1 MARKKYTKKRK
12 PQEAIEIE
20 EEEMESRPK
29 RSLAGDVKRS
39 IVAVLLFALA
49 LILVLGFFGKAGTLG
64 ALLNSLIATSVG
76 LVKFI
81 FPFFLIGG
89 GIILLFRKETF
100 FYVTKSAGLFIT
112 LFSFVGLTHWFFDP
126 SKMLK
131 AASSGQGGGYLGY
144 AIDYPLVKYLGSAGS
159 FVIILAM
166 MFLGII
172 LIFDFSIAHFFMKLK
187 KGKNETQEAEDLLES
202 NEGGDMPEEK
212 DETEIQAD
220 VTSGT
225 EGISVAECISA
236 EDAQVEENISH
247 IKFVEGRDQ
256 FVSPEVSDKFEHNAE
271 EDANRIVMERK
282 SLDINDHTRHDKKD
296 EETGYAKMLKG
307 SKWVLPPAD
316 LLEKSFGVAKGG
328 DIEKNFAII
337 EKTLKDFGIQVERG
351 TAKTGPAV
359 TQYSFRP
366 AVGVKISKI
375 LSLQNDLALALAAHP
390 IRIEAP
396 IPGQSLIGIEIP
408 NKDSMVVRL
417 RDMVEDSQFRKR
429 SSNLMV
435 ALGED
440 VGGENIFADL
450 SKMPHLMIAGATGTG
465 KSVGINSIITT
476 LLYQNSPEDLKFIMV
491 DPKRVELSLYNGIP
505 HLLTEVVVENSKVI
519 NALKWAVSEMERR
532 YRLLQ
537 DTGSRDI
544 GSYREKMKAG
554 ETIKRTDPETNETTE
569 EELKNLPYIVIVIDE
584 LADLMGTHGKEV
596 EGAVVR
602 LAQMARAV
610 GIHLIVS
617 TQRPSVEVI
626 TGLIKANITT
636 RIAFQVG
643 SQIDSRTILDMGG
656 AEKLLGKGDMLYL
669 SASSPKPRR
678 VQGVFVGESEVK
690 RVVKFICGQRIKE
703 KEETAEVTEKSK
715 KEILEFKDSAT
726 EGSDDALVA
735 AAKLEIMKSR
745 KASASFLQRRLR
757 IGYARAARL
766 LDILEEQGIVGPA
779 DGAKPR
785 EIYIGNDEKNIGYTD
800 KIGDQEKRD
809 KWEL

>member
-1 MARKKYTKKRK
+1 MAKRKYTKKRNK
-12 PQEAIEIE
+12 KELE
-20 EEEMESRPK
+20 EDEVEEVDEDQPR

-39 IVAVLLFALA
+39 IVAVILFMLAILLA
-49 LILVLGFFGKAGTLG
+49 LSFFGSAGSFG
-64 ALLNSLIATSVG
+64 ASLNSFAGQLFG
-76 LVKFI
+76 LVKFVLPI
-81 FPFFLIGG
+81 FLAGF
-89 GIILLFRKETF
+89 GIILLRRKETF
-100 FYVTKSAGLFIT
+100 FYVTKVTGLLLTLLSFAGF
-112 LFSFVGLTHWFFDP
+112 FHWFFDAA
-126 SKMLK
+126 KMSK
-131 AASSGQGGGYLGY
+131 AAQAGKGGGYLGY
-144 AIDYPLVKYLGSAGS
+144 ALDYILVKYLGSAGS
-159 FVIILAM
+159 LVVILAVL
-166 MFLGII
+166 FLGII
-172 LIFDFSIAHFFMKLK
+172 LMFDFSIAHFFIKLK
-187 KGKNETQEAEDLLES
+187 ERKNRQTIAEAEDATGEPSFAEDVAGEKEAEVS
-202 NEGGDMPEEK
+202 NENVSVEMVIP
-212 DETEIQAD
+212 A
-220 VTSGT
+220 
-225 EGISVAECISA
+225 EGKKTA
-236 EDAQVEENISH
+236 EDMKVDENIAH
-247 IKFVEGRDQ
+247 IEFVEGRDH
-256 FVSPEVSDKFEHNAE
+256 FVEPKIIAE
-271 EDANRIVMERK
+271 SEAATEALEKKMQAKK
-282 SLDINDHTRHDKKD
+282 SLDIENFPEDGKRNKS
-296 EETGYAKMLKG
+296 AKNLH
-307 SKWVLPPAD
+307 WVFPPAD
-316 LLEKSFGVAKGG
+316 LLEKSFGVAAGG
-328 DIEKNFAII
+328 DIERNFSVI

-351 TAKTGPAV
+351 TAKTGPSV

-417 RDMVEDSQFRKR
+417 RDMVEDPLFKR
-429 SSNLMV
+429 RATNLTL

-440 VGGENIFADL
+440 VSGESILADL

-465 KSVGINSIITT
+465 KSVCINTIITT
-476 LLYQNSPEDLKFIMV
+476 LLYQNSPEDLRFIMV

-505 HLLTEVVVENSKVI
+505 HLLTDVIVENSKVI
-519 NALKWAVSEMERR
+519 NTLKWAVSEMERR

-569 EELKNLPYIVIVIDE
+569 EELKNLPYIVILIDE

-596 EGAVVR
+596 EGAIVR
-602 LAQMARAV
+602 LAQMARAI

-636 RIAFQVG
+636 RIAFQVAT
-643 SQIDSRTILDMGG
+643 QIDSRTILDMGG

-678 VQGVFVGESEVK
+678 IQGVFIGESEVK
-690 RVVKFICGQRIKE
+690 RVVKFISDQKKE
-703 KEETAEVTEKSK
+703 DDEEEATKITEETK
-715 KEILEFKDSAT
+715 KEILEFNSGSTGD
-726 EGSDDALVA
+726 EGDDALVV
-735 AAKLEIMKSR
+735 AAKEEIKKSR

-785 EIYIGNDEKNIGYTD
+785 EIFMADEKRDINYED
-800 KIGDQEKRD
+800 KIGDQATRD
-809 KWEL
+809 KWEV

>member
-1 MARKKYTKKRK
+1 MARKKYTKKKSR
-12 PQEAIEIE
+12 QMDDEDEVE
-20 EEEMESRPK
+20 EVDEKKPK

-39 IVAVLLFALA
+39 IVAVLLFMLA
-49 LILVLGFFGKAGTLG
+49 VLLTLSFFGSAGSFGKSLNEG
-64 ALLNSLIATSVG
+64 AAQLVG
-76 LVKFI
+76 LVKFVMPI
-81 FPFFLIGG
+81 FLAGFGM
-89 GIILLFRKETF
+89 ILLFRKETF
-100 FYVTKSAGLFIT
+100 FYVTKVMGLLFTLISFAGF
-112 LFSFVGLTHWFFDP
+112 FHWFFDAP
-126 SKMLK
+126 AMLA
-131 AASSGQGGGYLGY
+131 AASAGRGGGYLGY
-144 AIDYPLVKYLGSAGS
+144 ALDFILMKYLGSAGS
-159 FVIILAM
+159 LVVILAIL
-166 MFLGII
+166 FLGII
-172 LIFDFSIAHFFMKLK
+172 LMFEFSIANFFIKLK
-187 KGKNETQEAEDLLES
+187 ERKNREAEEDEAAVEEVTALSADEGDGNIPETNDAARE
-202 NEGGDMPEEK
+202 NEK
-212 DETEIQAD
+212 
-220 VTSGT
+220 
-225 EGISVAECISA
+225 A
-236 EDAQVEENISH
+236 EDEIKAEENIAH
-247 IKFVEGRDQ
+247 IEFVEGRDQ
-256 FVSPEVSDKFEHNAE
+256 FVEPGILAE
-271 EDANRIVMERK
+271 AEQLSQELEKKAMKKR
-282 SLDINDHTRHDKKD
+282 SLDIENTL
-296 EETGYAKMLKG
+296 EEGSRSKAAKN
-307 SKWVLPPAD
+307 SRWVFPPAD
-316 LLEKSFGVAKGG
+316 LLEKSFGTAQGG
-328 DIEKNFAII
+328 DIEKNFSVI

-351 TAKTGPAV
+351 TAKTGPSV

-375 LSLQNDLALALAAHP
+375 LTLQNDLALALAAHS

-417 RDMVEDSQFRKR
+417 RDMVEDPLFKR
-429 SSNLMV
+429 RSTNLTL

-440 VGGENIFADL
+440 ISGECILADL

-465 KSVGINSIITT
+465 KSVCINTIITS

-505 HLLTEVVVENSKVI
+505 HLLTDVIVENAKVI
-519 NALKWAVSEMERR
+519 NTLKWAVSEMERR

-544 GSYREKMKAG
+544 GSYQEKMKAG
-554 ETIKRTDPETNETTE
+554 EKIKRKDPDTNDIFE
-569 EELKNLPYIVIVIDE
+569 EELKNLPYIIIVIDE

-596 EGAVVR
+596 EGAIVR

-610 GIHLIVS
+610 GIHLIIS

-626 TGLIKANITT
+626 TGLIKANVTT

-678 VQGVFVGESEVK
+678 IQGVFVGESEVK
-690 RVVKFICGQRIKE
+690 RVVKFISDQRKKDE
-703 KEETAEVTEKSK
+703 VEDEENITEGAKQ
-715 KEILEFKDSAT
+715 EILEFKDDSGDA
-726 EGSDDALVA
+726 GDDALVV
-735 AAKLEIMKSR
+735 AAKEEIKRSQ

-766 LDILEEQGIVGPA
+766 LDILEEQGIVGPQ

-785 EIYIGNDEKNIGYTD
+785 QIYLTDEKRDINYED
-800 KIGDQEKRD
+800 KINDQEKRD

>member
-1 MARKKYTKKRK
+1 MGRKKYTKKKNQKEVETDELDDEVEKAPR
-12 PQEAIEIE
+12 
-20 EEEMESRPK
+20 

-39 IVAVLLFALA
+39 IVAVFLFMLAVLLTLS
-49 LILVLGFFGKAGTLG
+49 FFGSAGSFG
-64 ALLNSLIATSVG
+64 KSLNAAAAQAVG
-76 LVKFI
+76 LVKFVLPI
-81 FPFFLIGG
+81 FLAGF

-100 FYVTKSAGLFIT
+100 FYVTKVTGLFFT
-112 LFSFVGLTHWFFDP
+112 LISFAGFFHWFFDAP
-126 SKMLK
+126 RMLV
-131 AASSGQGGGYLGY
+131 AAAAGRGGGYLGY
-144 AIDYPLVKYLGSAGS
+144 ALDYVLMKYLGGAGS
-159 FVIILAM
+159 LVVILAIF
-166 MFLGII
+166 FLGII
-172 LIFDFSIAHFFMKLK
+172 LMFEFSIAQFFIKLK
-187 KGKNETQEAEDLLES
+187 EKKNREAEE
-202 NEGGDMPEEK
+202 EEAPEELVG
-212 DETEIQAD
+212 AP
-220 VTSGT
+220 
-225 EGISVAECISA
+225 A
-236 EDAQVEENISH
+236 EDVQSGNIPEMQDVSRENEKTEEEMKAEENIAH
-247 IKFVEGRDQ
+247 IEFVEGRDQ
-256 FVSPEVSDKFEHNAE
+256 FVEPGILAE
-271 EDANRIVMERK
+271 AEQLSQELEKKTMKKR
-282 SLDINDHTRHDKKD
+282 SLDIENAL
-296 EETGYAKMLKG
+296 EEKNHPRATKN
-307 SKWVLPPAD
+307 SRWVLPPAD
-316 LLEKSFGVAKGG
+316 LLEKSFGTAQGG
-328 DIEKNFAII
+328 DIEKNFSVI

-351 TAKTGPAV
+351 TAKTGPSV

-417 RDMVEDSQFRKR
+417 RDMVEDPLFKR
-429 SSNLMV
+429 RSTNLTL

-440 VGGENIFADL
+440 VSGESILADL

-465 KSVGINSIITT
+465 KSVCINTIITT
-476 LLYQNSPEDLKFIMV
+476 LLYQNSPDDLKFIMV

-505 HLLTEVVVENSKVI
+505 HLLTDVIVENAKVI
-519 NALKWAVSEMERR
+519 NTLKWAVSEMERR

-544 GSYREKMKAG
+544 GSYQEKMKAG
-554 ETIKRTDPETNETTE
+554 EKIKRKNPETNETYE
-569 EELKNLPYIVIVIDE
+569 EELKNVPYIVIVIDE

-596 EGAVVR
+596 EGAIVR

-678 VQGVFVGESEVK
+678 IQGVFIGESEVK
-690 RVVKFICGQRIKE
+690 RVVKFVSDQRKKDEMKDETKIT
-703 KEETAEVTEKSK
+703 EEAKQ
-715 KEILEFKDSAT
+715 EILEFKDGAGD
-726 EGSDDALVA
+726 EGDDALVT
-735 AAKLEIMKSR
+735 AAKEEIKKSQ

-766 LDILEEQGIVGPA
+766 LDILEEQGIVGPQ

-785 EIYIGNDEKNIGYTD
+785 QIYLADEKRDIHYED
-800 KIGDQEKRD
+800 KIEDQEKRD

>member
-1 MARKKYTKKRK
+1 MVRKKYTKKRNK
-12 PQEAIEIE
+12 KEIE
-20 EEEMESRPK
+20 EDEIEEAVEKKPR

-39 IVAVLLFALA
+39 IVAVVLFALA
-49 LILVLGFFGKAGTLG
+49 VILTLSFFGSAGSFG
-64 ALLNSLIATSVG
+64 KSLNADAGRLVG

-81 FPFFLIGG
+81 APIFLAGF

-100 FYVTKSAGLFIT
+100 FYVTKVTGLFFT
-112 LFSFVGLTHWFFDP
+112 LVSFAGFFHWFFDV
-126 SKMLK
+126 SRMLK
-131 AASSGQGGGYLGY
+131 AAEAGQGGGYLGY
-144 AIDYPLVKYLGSAGS
+144 ALDYILIKYLGSAGS
-159 FVIILAM
+159 LVVILAVL
-166 MFLGII
+166 FLGII
-172 LIFDFSIAHFFMKLK
+172 LMFDFSIAHFFIKLK
-187 KGKNETQEAEDLLES
+187 EKRNQNKEEKEEAINGEEEVNETGDAVQMAPIENDLLKREFLAEDKKTA
-202 NEGGDMPEEK
+202 EEIK
-212 DETEIQAD
+212 AD
-220 VTSGT
+220 
-225 EGISVAECISA
+225 
-236 EDAQVEENISH
+236 ENIAH
-247 IKFVEGRDQ
+247 IEFVEGRDH
-256 FVSPEVSDKFEHNAE
+256 FVEPEIIAESELAAE
-271 EDANRIVMERK
+271 EAAKKMKKGK
-282 SLDINDHTRHDKKD
+282 SLDIENALVGMKQ
-296 EETGYAKMLKG
+296 AKP
-307 SKWVLPPAD
+307 SKNLRWVFPPAD
-316 LLEKSFGVAKGG
+316 LLEKSFGVAQGG
-328 DIEKNFAII
+328 DIEKNFAVI

-351 TAKTGPAV
+351 TAKTGPSV

-417 RDMVEDSQFRKR
+417 RDMVEDPLFKR
-429 SSNLMV
+429 RGTNLTL

-440 VGGENIFADL
+440 VSGESILADL

-465 KSVGINSIITT
+465 KSVCINTIITT

-505 HLLTEVVVENSKVI
+505 HLLTDVIVENSKVI
-519 NALKWAVSEMERR
+519 NTLRWAVSEMERR

-544 GSYREKMKAG
+544 GSYRDKMKAG
-554 ETIKRTDPETNETTE
+554 ETIKRKDPETNEISE

-596 EGAVVR
+596 EGAIVR
-602 LAQMARAV
+602 LAQMARAI

-636 RIAFQVG
+636 RIAFQVAT
-643 SQIDSRTILDMGG
+643 QIDSRTILDMGG
-656 AEKLLGKGDMLYL
+656 AEKLLGKGDLLYL
-669 SASSPKPRR
+669 SSSSPKPRR
-678 VQGVFVGESEVK
+678 IQGVFIGESEVK
-690 RVVKFICGQRIKE
+690 RVVKFVSDQKKKDEEADEAGMKIT
-703 KEETAEVTEKSK
+703 EETK
-715 KEILEFKDSAT
+715 KEILEFKDSSGD
-726 EGSDDALVA
+726 EGDDALVA
-735 AAKLEIMKSR
+735 AAKEEIKKMQ

-766 LDILEEQGIVGPA
+766 LDILEEQGVVGPA

-785 EIYIGNDEKNIGYTD
+785 EIYMNDEKHEVNYAD
-800 KIGDQEKRD
+800 KIDDQGKRD
-809 KWEL
+809 KWEI